1 MVLFLFSSETF
12 SLITVTNALQ
22 KPCVATRRL
31 LETSVRFRDQRLAEA
46 LCSHQTLARNVCP
59 LSCWKK
65 KLKEQS
71 NPFHEKNLAGDLTC
85 PMDIIHALSEPVP
98 RLIRMLVFDWAQKMC
113 LCPIGGQNL
122 SRWFRDLLIQKS
134 SYANSTVCCTASVGE
149 LWSRRVFSENGAQKT
164 KKFHT

>member
-31 LETSVRFRDQRLAEA
+31 LETSVRFRAEK
-46 LCSHQTLARNVCP
+46 R
-59 LSCWKK
+59 KI
-65 KLKEQS
+65 KEQS

-134 SYANSTVCCTASVGE
+134 SHANSTVCCTASVGE
-149 LWSRRVFSENGAQKT
+149 LWSRRVFSENEAQKN

>member
-31 LETSVRFRDQRLAEA
+31 LETSVRFRAE
-46 LCSHQTLARNVCP
+46 
-59 LSCWKK
+59 KK

-71 NPFHEKNLAGDLTC
+71 NPFHEKNLAGYLTC

-134 SYANSTVCCTASVGE
+134 SHANSTVCCTASVGE
-149 LWSRRVFSENGAQKT
+149 L
-164 KKFHT
+164 